1 MDITNIPMKRCFV
14 YLAAVINWFTRRVLS
29 WRFSITM
36 EIDFCIEAVEE
47 VLVRHGKP
55 DILNNHQGSRLT
67 VYLYCVYPGSLGR
80 IKLDFHVS

>member
-1 MDITNIPMKRCFV
+1 MDITYIPMKRGFV

-55 DILNNHQGSRLT
+55 DILNNHLGSRLT
-67 VYLYCVYPGSLGR
+67 VHLNCVYPGSEGR
-80 IKLDFHVS
+80 IKLDFHAS

>member
-1 MDITNIPMKRCFV
+1 MDITYIPMKRGFV

-55 DILNNHQGSRLT
+55 DMLNNHKGLRLT
-67 VYLYCVYPGSLGR
+67 VHGSPLLR
-80 IKLDFHVS
+80 LPRF